1 MKAQKIQITK
11 YSSSYIDSVRF
22 YIELICL
29 IKNIRI
35 TSNDNLIISTFM
47 IEGYNE
53 FTKTKIIEELKL
65 CKNKQVL
72 TNCISKYRTLG
83 ILVKDSHSETLC
95 KELNMSLATQLNL
108 IELKLLNK

>member
-65 CKNKQVL
+65 C
-72 TNCISKYRTLG
+72 ISKYRTLG